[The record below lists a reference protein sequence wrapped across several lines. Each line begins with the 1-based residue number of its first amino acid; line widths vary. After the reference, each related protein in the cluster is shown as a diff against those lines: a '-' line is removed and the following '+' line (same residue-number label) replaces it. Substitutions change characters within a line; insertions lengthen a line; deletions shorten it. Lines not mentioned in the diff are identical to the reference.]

1 MNEASKG
8 RFVGWFWQEEA
19 IRESQKEVAGKS
31 PGRTKLEEYA
41 MTAAEAGDRALHPVT
56 PFRSGSGLVVSTLL
70 HKESIRATLRAFG
83 RDIGDESL
91 RADVSRALPQSVSY
105 ERLREL
111 VTETSAIDGVEG
123 NLRVRPDEAEALA
136 GAARALL
143 EVARAPERQLQR
155 AFARRY
161 LRSSVVAVVLALAA
175 VFAAD
180 AGARI
185 ARGSNLADG
194 KPWRSS
200 SVYKGFSP
208 ETGICDGRRTRI
220 FFHTNLEREP
230 WVEVDLGEPT
240 PITRV
245 DVRNRRDCC
254 RDRSFPLLIEGSLDG
269 QAWQELGQRREP
281 FSTWTLTFEPMKARY
296 VRAKALKRTFLH
308 LESLEVR

>member
-1 MNEASKG
+1 
-8 RFVGWFWQEEA
+8 
-19 IRESQKEVAGKS
+19 
-31 PGRTKLEEYA
+31 L
-41 MTAAEAGDRALHPVT
+41 RAL
-56 PFRSGSGLVVSTLL
+56 
-70 HKESIRATLRAFG
+70 G
-83 RDIGDESL
+83 RNLGDESL
-91 RADVSRALPQSVSY
+91 HAVVSRALPQSVSY
-105 ERLREL
+105 QRLREL
-111 VTETSAIDGVEG
+111 VAESLPIDGALG
-123 NLRVRPDEAEALA
+123 DLRVRPAETEALA
-136 GAARALL
+136 GVARALL
-143 EVARAPERQLQR
+143 DLARAPERQLQR

-161 LRSSVVAVVLALAA
+161 LRTGVVALVLALAA

-185 ARGSNLADG
+185 VRGSNLADG
-194 KPWRSS
+194 RPWRAS

-269 QAWQELGQRREP
+269 QAWQELGRRPEP
-281 FSTWTLTFEPMKARY
+281 FSTWTLRFEPTLARY